1 MKNTLLKSLITC
13 SLLGASAIANAQSGG
28 DGKTAA
34 TAYTVCPSATSFK
47 LTTNEYPTSYTY
59 TWTAVATPTGTTE
72 TPDVSTTGVAAGNEK
87 STYTVAKASGF
98 ATGSYSYR
106 LDVTSDLGCVS
117 SQEFFVKVIDTTLTV
132 VATVGSGS
140 LAAICEDAMAA
151 GGETVTLTATAVS
164 GTVVSG
170 YAWTASGTAT
180 VDAPTTTT
188 GSNTGNVPVEDG
200 TYVFGA
206 TATYTVDVAPAG
218 GCTKAA
224 SDNIIVQPKPE
235 APSATISGL

>member
-1 MKNTLLKSLITC
+1 MKSTLLKSILAC
-13 SLLGASAIANAQSGG
+13 SVLAVSTVANAQSGG
-28 DGKTAA
+28 DGKTVA

-47 LTTNEYPTSYTY
+47 LTTNEYPTAYTY
-59 TWTAVATPTGTTE
+59 TWTAIAAPTGTTE
-72 TPDVSTTGVAAGNEK
+72 TPDVSTTGVTAGNEK

-98 ATGSYSYR
+98 ATGAYSYR

-140 LAAICEDAMAA
+140 LAAICEDAMAT

-170 YAWTASGTAT
+170 YAWTASGAAS
-180 VDAPTTTT
+180 VAAPTTTT
-188 GSNTGNVPVEDG
+188 GANTGNVPVEDG
-200 TYVFGA
+200 TYAFGA
-206 TATYTVDVAPAG
+206 TATYTVDVAPSG
-218 GCTKAA
+218 GCTNTA
-224 SDNIIVQPKPE
+224 SDNIIVQPKPA
-235 APSATISGL
+235 APSATITGS